1 MRRKKIFVRP
11 ALRTRSGDLSKRWY
25 VELSQRNPAT
35 DEMVRRRFEVFDD
48 VNINGLKT
56 AEERNAL
63 AEKLIQKLN
72 QQIANG
78 WTIFGDTERYVYED
92 QPQYAHEAVVY
103 KKRVESNM
111 TYAYWASRFIVEEL
125 QISGVQQETVEDYQ
139 SKYRVFGLWLTS
151 KSYSSLDISCID
163 QTMVIEF
170 FTYLKNERNIAARTY
185 RGYIDMLTRLFD
197 FIRRSKGVVENPV
210 HTLPPNYN
218 MKDMGAERIRCS
230 DLEKIMQEMYRED
243 RQLALACQFQYYC
256 GMRPGKE
263 IRLLKVGDIDFRRG
277 YSKVRV
283 TVENAKTSRRREVVL
298 PDIFLDCL
306 INEWRLN
313 TYDRSLYVFGENG
326 LPGSRHLGKN
336 NMRNRFVRIRKKLG
350 MPIEYKYY
358 SMKHTG
364 ATALAEIG
372 VPTIDIRD
380 HLGHTS
386 IQTTEHYLKRHGVS
400 ESRHIRTNFPKI

>member
-11 ALRTRSGDLSKRWY
+11 ILRSRKGDLSKKWY
-25 VELSQRNPAT
+25 VELSQRNPST
-35 DEMVRRRFEVFDD
+35 DQMVRKRFEVFDG
-48 VNINGLKT
+48 VNINELKT
-56 AEERNAL
+56 AEERTAL

-72 QQIANG
+72 QQVNNG
-78 WTIFGDTERYVYED
+78 WTIFNDVERYVYED
-92 QPQYAHEAVVY
+92 QLQYAHEAVVY

-111 TYAYWASRFIVEEL
+111 TYTYWASRFIVEEL
-125 QISGVQQETVEDYQ
+125 QNSGVQQDTIEDYQ

-151 KSYSSLDISCID
+151 KRYSSLDISCID
-163 QTMVIEF
+163 HAIVAEF
-170 FTYLKNERNIAARTY
+170 FIYLKNERSIAARTY

-197 FIRRSKGVVENPV
+197 FVRRSKGILENPV

-230 DLEKIMQEMYRED
+230 DLEVIMQEMYKED

-283 TVENAKTSRRREVVL
+283 TVENAKTNKRREVVL
-298 PDIFLDCL
+298 PDAFLDCL
-306 INEWRLN
+306 LNEWQLSA
-313 TYDRSLYVFGENG
+313 YDRNLYVFGENG
-326 LPGSRHLGKN
+326 LPGKQRLGKN
-336 NMRNRFVRIRKKLG
+336 NMRNRFVRIRTKLG
-350 MPIEYKYY
+350 MPTEYKYY

-364 ATALAEIG
+364 ATTLAEIG
-372 VPTIDIRD
+372 VPAIDIRD

-386 IQTTEHYLKRHGVS
+386 IQTTERYLKRHGVS